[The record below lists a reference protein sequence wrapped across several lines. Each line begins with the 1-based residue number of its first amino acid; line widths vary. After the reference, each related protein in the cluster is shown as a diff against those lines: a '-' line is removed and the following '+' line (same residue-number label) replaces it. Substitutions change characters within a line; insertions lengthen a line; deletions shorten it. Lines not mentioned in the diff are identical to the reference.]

1 MSDENLIK
9 AAANL
14 SHYPEWQAFI
24 VAMDAHVAQVRD
36 ECILAAPEQ
45 LVKNQGRAQ
54 VLSQLFLK
62 LLNCR
67 LEAEKLSKRK

>member
-1 MSDENLIK
+1 MSENLIK

-24 VAMDAHVAQVRD
+24 VAMDEVVAQVRD
-36 ECILAAPEQ
+36 ECITASPEQ

-54 VLSQLFLK
+54 VLSQFFLK
-62 LLNCR
+62 MLNCR
-67 LEAEKLSKRK
+67 QLAEQMKPRK